1 MTPKQMPGKRD
12 KSTNQINLLSRI
24 APWLYFTTERHLNQ
38 IHGPKTRKPT
48 GRLHTCPNS
57 LSSITRNIIHILR
70 GTKGKNHP
78 LSLFSFFHRM
88 ALERRKPFRKRR
100 NSFAKRR
107 IFSKYRWSF
116 CPLSPQH
123 NTLNNIGPDG
133 GHRNVFSAPPFKR
146 RKWKPV

>member
-48 GRLHTCPNS
+48 GRLHTCPNI
-57 LSSITRNIIHILR
+57 LSSITRNIIHILESSSF
-70 GTKGKNHP
+70 
-78 LSLFSFFHRM
+78 SLFLFSQNG
-88 ALERRKPFRKRR
+88 LERRKPFRKRR